1 MVLISLGKSVRLLT
15 NTNFIVLYRSRFSF
29 MFYTFHVLLL
39 CRTILPRLGCL
50 DLKLLYPEQGMVSE
64 SSALPLYILHISREH
79 KVLLIQLPYLALEQ
93 GVILDREPLS
103 VKVSDERFTCL
114 FSANKF
120 YPKIATV

>member
-1 MVLISLGKSVRLLT
+1 MYYFSGDDNPQAWLLG
-15 NTNFIVLYRSRFSF
+15 
-29 MFYTFHVLLL
+29 
-39 CRTILPRLGCL
+39 
-50 DLKLLYPEQGMVSE
+50 LKTSIPLRGMVSE

-120 YPKIATV
+120 YPKIPTV